1 MKSRHYIDKAG
12 FTLIE
17 VLIAL
22 LIVALTMSAAY
33 KAVASS
39 SRNQRHLE
47 ERTLANWVVENEMA
61 KLQLGMLQLTTGNT
75 SGQQRLGGRTWLWQ
89 RQISVAADP
98 ALRRVSLSVT
108 AAGNSGSSA
117 TLVAFIAATNQ

>member
-1 MKSRHYIDKAG
+1 MKFHHHINKAG

-47 ERTLANWVVENEMA
+47 ERTLANWVAENEMA
-61 KLQLGMLQLTTGNT
+61 KLQLGMLQPTTGNT
-75 SGQQRLGGRTWLWQ
+75 SGEQRLGGRAWLWQ

-98 ALRRVSLSVT
+98 ALRRVTLSVT
-108 AAGNSGSSA
+108 ADGNSGPSA